1 SVTLLRPQRLESVN
15 GLYRTFY
22 KPKYKVGYKR
32 ITELEWRCCPGYS
45 GENCFEGPTSLPDMP
60 PFKGGAPHR
69 PGIKGYPHGHPQ
81 PPLNHKSVPGG
92 ANLEPSQ
99 PDSRPIPTGQL
110 GDRLDRMEEDLLR
123 LTQDLDILNGV
134 MAGLEGRLRLSLQED
149 TKNMLGSL
157 LSTVPRLSDSSVGF
171 GVIPDGTPDG
181 LEGGEG
187 FSGFGDLAGRVT
199 EVKDELKAKGHVL
212 EEIQVGGMVLGHE
225 GQLKKLLEAATGRPI
240 TGSVSPS
247 ILEEM
252 LDAKLAGV
260 RADILDAFERRL
272 SGLQN
277 HCEERI
283 GEVQRQCHNE
293 HMNGQEHIQQSLD
306 GRETGLREELGTLQ
320 AQIQGLTL
328 TDSCCGQVPM
338 NFRMLML
345 EESVKG
351 LTESQR
357 ELQAALTD
365 QIIHIET
372 LIEARLE
379 DIDARLNVTESGDV
393 GVGKV
398 PGGLDGFKTLLKDKL
413 KSLEERVFVAL
424 EELSNATAPAL
435 LEGQRKLTDLEL
447 LCTSSCSHATP
458 PGGGV
463 QTGLVEEC
471 EAVENKVSG
480 RLDSHADQLDRLNTT
495 LQTLLNRIAQEDEEG
510 SVQGEI
516 TLLKINVNS
525 VNRTLKGLRDS
536 VSLFTKEVGHAN
548 ATWTHRDNQ
557 LATQVQGITQLV
569 GRQASLLGAGEHRLS
584 QLKGELVSLRRRLA
598 GELQGCRTTAL
609 GVQREVKEVDSRVAQ
624 VEGQC
629 GSLGE
634 LADNLERIR
643 TELERHSDSHL

>member
-1 SVTLLRPQRLESVN
+1 
-15 GLYRTFY
+15 
-22 KPKYKVGYKR
+22 
-32 ITELEWRCCPGYS
+32 
-45 GENCFEGPTSLPDMP
+45 MP

-110 GDRLDRMEEDLLR
+110 PTGNGYGNKVGVSGDRLDRMEEDLLR

-212 EEIQVGGMVLGHE
+212 EEIQGMVLGHE

-328 TDSCCGQVPM
+328 TDSCCGQV
-338 NFRMLML
+338 NSLSQRMLML

-435 LEGQRKLTDLEL
+435 LEGQVMPALETEIESVRRRVEGDLDCIQRKLTDLEL